1 MELWTAFI
9 FGLLGS
15 LHCIGMCGPI
25 AIALPG
31 VKKSR
36 PGFSLGRV
44 LYNLGRV
51 VTYSTLGAFC
61 GWIGQTIKIAGYQS
75 TLSIIS
81 GTIILLMIFL
91 PSKFAGRFIKFNFY
105 HRIINNVKSYWQ
117 KLFSNNS
124 FTSMFFIGILNG
136 LLPCGLVY
144 MALAA
149 SASTGTTVNGLLYM
163 AMFGLGTIPIMLTVS
178 FLGLFVNLSL
188 KRLFNR
194 LIPVGGV
201 VIAVLIILRGLSLGI
216 PYISP
221 IIKIDASG
229 KQQINCCEPDKIIK

>member
-31 VKKSR
+31 GQSSR
-36 PGFSLGRV
+36 LKFSLSRL

-51 VTYSTLGAFC
+51 VTYGILGAFC
-61 GWIGQTIKIAGYQS
+61 GWIGQTIKIAGYQA
-75 TLSIIS
+75 TLSVIS
-81 GTIILLMIFL
+81 GVLILLMIFL

-105 HRIINNVKSYWQ
+105 SLIIANIKSYWG
-117 KLFSNNS
+117 KLFKNS
-124 FTSMFFIGILNG
+124 SYTSLLFIGFLNG
-136 LLPCGLVY
+136 FLPCGLVY
-144 MALAA
+144 IALAA
-149 SASTGTTVNGLLYM
+149 SASTGTTVGGLLYM
-163 AMFGLGTIPIMLTVS
+163 SMFGLGTIPIMFAVS

-188 KRLFNR
+188 KRFINR
-194 LIPVGGV
+194 LIPVGGI

-221 IIKIDASG
+221 EIKIDETG
-229 KQQINCCEPDKIIK
+229 KQQVNCCNTGKK